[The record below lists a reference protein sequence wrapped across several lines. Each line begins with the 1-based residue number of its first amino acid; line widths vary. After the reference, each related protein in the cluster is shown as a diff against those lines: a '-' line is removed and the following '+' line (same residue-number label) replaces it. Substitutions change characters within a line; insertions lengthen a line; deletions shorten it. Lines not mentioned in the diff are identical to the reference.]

1 MHPQHIVCYIEIKNN
16 NREGDIEDTNMTK
29 KIFMLGLRSFTTNS
43 TKNATNK
50 GNVRYDD
57 VK

>member
-1 MHPQHIVCYIEIKNN
+1 MHIIHNN
-16 NREGDIEDTNMTK
+16 HEGDIEDTNMTN
-29 KIFMLGLRSFTTNS
+29 KIFMLGIRSFTVIS
-43 TKNATNK
+43 MKNTANK